1 MRQKAGPAL
10 PLHLPILYR
19 KTNSN
24 PSRYSPF
31 ARASALKGFTPAR
44 SREVYW
50 HFRKFWGQTRFRPV
64 QAKSTRTCPRPLVA
78 KRVDVGI
85 RRGRVSGIGDNG
97 VERFSEVP
105 I

>member
-44 SREVYW
+44 FREVFW
-50 HFRKFWGQTRFRPV
+50 QSRQVLAANSIPARAGEEHQNLPETAGGEACGCRDSEGKGFRNWR
-64 QAKSTRTCPRPLVA
+64 
-78 KRVDVGI
+78 
-85 RRGRVSGIGDNG
+85 
-97 VERFSEVP
+97 
-105 I
+105 